1 MQWVAGAAGTSCRD
15 VELRLGLLPLQQLV
29 LLLLR
34 FVVRQADTAPRW
46 RVWPVTCR
54 AMQLAQSHPRRRLRY
69 HRNFSS

>member
-34 FVVRQADTAPRW
+34 FVVRQADAAPRW
-46 RVWPVTCR
+46 CVRPVTCR

-69 HRNFSS
+69 CYTFTA